1 MNISALTL
9 AAALTLSGAAFA
21 ESPFVGS
28 WKMDVA
34 KSTFTGETMTY
45 TKTATGYHFSNGST
59 FSYDFADDGKPY
71 TTMIAGR
78 TATWTKT
85 GDGAWDMVFAIDG
98 KTLTKAHR
106 TLSPDGST
114 MTTTYEEYRPDG
126 TTVHESDTYKRIS
139 GASGLEGKWE
149 DIKVDAAPDT
159 LMISK
164 AAPMTYKVEYP
175 TQKVTFLTHT
185 DRFALRGHRPDRA
198 PRRHGDLHQGRR
210 PQVELYQQAGR
221 QGDGRGDHDRLPRW
235 LHAHRHLL
243 DRGQGDGEDVGG
255 LFAAIDL

>member
-1 MNISALTL
+1 MIIRALTL
-9 AAALTLSGAAFA
+9 AAALTVSGAAFA

-34 KSTFTGETMTY
+34 KSTFTGDTMTY
-45 TKTATGYHFSNGST
+45 TKTATGYHYSNGST
-59 FSYDFADDGKPY
+59 FAYDFADDGKPY

-85 GDGAWDMVFAIDG
+85 GDGGWDMVFAIDG
-98 KTLTKAHR
+98 KVLTKAHR

-126 TTVHESDTYKRIS
+126 TTVHESDVYKRVS
-139 GASGLEGKWE
+139 GSSGLAGKWE

-159 LMISK
+159 LVISP

-175 TQKVTFLTHT
+175 TQKLTIMAHT
-185 DRFALRGHRPDRA
+185 DGSPSVVSG
-198 PRRHGDLHQGRR
+198 PTV
-210 PQVELYQQAGR
+210 PAGATASFMTADDHKWTYINKLGGKVMGEGIMTVSADGAMLTDTSWTEGKEAEKTAEVYTR
-221 QGDGRGDHDRLPRW
+221 Q
-235 LHAHRHLL
+235 
-243 DRGQGDGEDVGG
+243 
-255 LFAAIDL
+255 